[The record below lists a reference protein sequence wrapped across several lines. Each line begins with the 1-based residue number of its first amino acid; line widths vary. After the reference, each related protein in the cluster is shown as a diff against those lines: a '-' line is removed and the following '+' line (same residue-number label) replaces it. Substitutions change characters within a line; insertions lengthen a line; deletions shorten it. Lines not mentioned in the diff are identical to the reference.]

1 MKKVCLLFAVLL
13 STMCGL
19 AQGNPKH
26 ITFEGVS
33 FGESRENFI
42 FQLHDKLGWK
52 VSLDDDDLPSL
63 LTDHFKGEYRD
74 SNCSA
79 LVTYTPITKRP
90 VNMSFSITYHKSLV
104 NANFNNL
111 ISMFTKL
118 YGTPFSIEN
127 IFEDIR
133 IWKIKDVGV
142 VFLTNRAQRMIEI
155 EIVDEANLKS
165 YYKELEV
172 IDSN

>member
-1 MKKVCLLFAVLL
+1 
-13 STMCGL
+13 
-19 AQGNPKH
+19 
-26 ITFEGVS
+26 
-33 FGESRENFI
+33 
-42 FQLHDKLGWK
+42 
-52 VSLDDDDLPSL
+52 
-63 LTDHFKGEYRD
+63 
-74 SNCSA
+74 
-79 LVTYTPITKRP
+79 
-90 VNMSFSITYHKSLV
+90 
-104 NANFNNL
+104 
-111 ISMFTKL
+111 MFTKL